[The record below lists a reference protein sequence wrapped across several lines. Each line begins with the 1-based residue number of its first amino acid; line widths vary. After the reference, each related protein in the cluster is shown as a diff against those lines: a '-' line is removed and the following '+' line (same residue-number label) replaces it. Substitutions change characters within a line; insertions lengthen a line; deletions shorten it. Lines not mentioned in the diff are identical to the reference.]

1 MFESCSDLASLNEER
16 ILAIRSGVSSV
27 QVNKE
32 YARRKAELLSNQS
45 VGFKR
50 VPFFPAPVKE
60 LQQIISIDATWLDED
75 PYTLIINE
83 SV

>member
-16 ILAIRSGVSSV
+16 ILAIRSGVPSV

-50 VPFFPAPVKE
+50 VPFFPCSGKGVTA
-60 LQQIISIDATWLDED
+60 DHF
-75 PYTLIINE
+75 Y
-83 SV
+83 

>member
-16 ILAIRSGVSSV
+16 ILAIRSGVPSV

-50 VPFFPAPVKE
+50 VPFFPALVKE

>member
-16 ILAIRSGVSSV
+16 ILAIRSGVPSV

-50 VPFFPAPVKE
+50 VPFFPTPVKE

>member
-16 ILAIRSGVSSV
+16 ILAIRSGVPSV

-45 VGFKR
+45 VVFKR
-50 VPFFPAPVKE
+50 VTFFPAPVKE

>member
-16 ILAIRSGVSSV
+16 ILAIRSGVPSV

-32 YARRKAELLSNQS
+32 YARRKAALLSNQS

-50 VPFFPAPVKE
+50 VPFFPAPAKE

>member
-1 MFESCSDLASLNEER
+1 MCLAS
-16 ILAIRSGVSSV
+16 RSIKSTLG
-27 QVNKE
+27 
-32 YARRKAELLSNQS
+32 RKAELLSNQS

>member
-16 ILAIRSGVSSV
+16 ILAIRSGVPSV

-50 VPFFPAPVKE
+50 VPFFPGPVKE

>member
-16 ILAIRSGVSSV
+16 ILAIRSGVPSV

-45 VGFKR
+45 VGFR
-50 VPFFPAPVKE
+50 E
-60 LQQIISIDATWLDED
+60 YLSSL
-75 PYTLIINE
+75 LR
-83 SV
+83 

>member
-16 ILAIRSGVSSV
+16 ILAIRSGVPSV

-50 VPFFPAPVKE
+50 VPFFPVPVKE

>member
-16 ILAIRSGVSSV
+16 ILAIRSGVPSV

-50 VPFFPAPVKE
+50 VPFFPASVKE

>member
-16 ILAIRSGVSSV
+16 ILAIRSGVPSV
-27 QVNKE
+27 RVNKE
-32 YARRKAELLSNQS
+32 YARRKAEVLSNQS
-45 VGFKR
+45 VGVKR

-60 LQQIISIDATWLDED
+60 LQQIISIDATWLAED